1 MKENVLLSNSKTLL
15 CLYHLFESEHCQ
27 REMNSQ
33 RERNSRRS
41 IVDQNTTE
49 RGTNMEL
56 SQYAQRPSHNMNP
69 LDLVEINRE
78 KKVNFLF
85 NILTV
90 LSQDR
95 SQSRHNFKSKFGNQ
109 SKAVL
114 SGDTTAVTQSR
125 TDCSKRLLLR
135 SELTLS
141 KKRNR
146 TPKISH
152 LFSSTCRGV
161 DFVPYCPVHSCCIQS
176 CFIKGNEVMA
186 PYFILCR
193 LSPQKHQTALMSA
206 SLIWLTPPDDIRRHS
221 KLGSRFARFACR

>member
-1 MKENVLLSNSKTLL
+1 MHYCRQRDWRSMHACSMLSRAESMKEFHIIIQFLENTSNSDIYRISMKENVLLSNSKTLL
-15 CLYHLFESEHCQ
+15 CLYHLFESKHCQ

-78 KKVNFLF
+78 KKENFLF

-95 SQSRHNFKSKFGNQ
+95 S
-109 SKAVL
+109 
-114 SGDTTAVTQSR
+114 
-125 TDCSKRLLLR
+125 
-135 SELTLS
+135 
-141 KKRNR
+141 
-146 TPKISH
+146 
-152 LFSSTCRGV
+152 
-161 DFVPYCPVHSCCIQS
+161 
-176 CFIKGNEVMA
+176 
-186 PYFILCR
+186 
-193 LSPQKHQTALMSA
+193 
-206 SLIWLTPPDDIRRHS
+206 
-221 KLGSRFARFACR
+221 